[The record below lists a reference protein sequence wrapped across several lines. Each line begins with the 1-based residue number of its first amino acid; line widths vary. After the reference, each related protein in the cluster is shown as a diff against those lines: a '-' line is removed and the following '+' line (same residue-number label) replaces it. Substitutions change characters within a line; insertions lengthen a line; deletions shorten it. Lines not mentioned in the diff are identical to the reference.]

1 MTFSEDELEEIRE
14 AFECFC
20 DKDKDDKPTGFIDKV
35 GFASVL
41 RMLGG
46 NPSEASLAEM
56 YKKLGKDKK
65 ITFDDFLPF
74 WEAQSKE
81 KGPALEDLL
90 EAFQLFDKEGN
101 GFIAVSE
108 LRSLYMN
115 LGEKFTEEEV
125 DEVIKA
131 IDDGSGMVN
140 YADFAQ
146 TLVA

>member
-1 MTFSEDELEEIRE
+1 MGFSEDELEEIRE

-35 GFASVL
+35 GFSSVL

-46 NPSEASLAEM
+46 NPSEAQLAEM

-74 WEAQSKE
+74 WEAQSTD
-81 KGPALEDLL
+81 KGPPLEDLL
-90 EAFQLFDKEGN
+90 EAFSLFDKEGN

-108 LRSLYMN
+108 LRSMYMN

-125 DEVIKA
+125 DEVMNA
-131 IDDGSGMVN
+131 VDDGSGMVN

-146 TLVA
+146 MMLS